1 MIAKTLPDGPR
12 HRHVIRHIGRTALA
26 MAFAVGMLTTSAH
39 AAPLKQRPSSA
50 QTRTEH
56 PIAAD
61 YSARAGSRL
70 TIFGD
75 RFRASLARDSNT
87 EQPEPLGQIGD
98 DYIIGAGDRLVVR
111 LRGSR
116 NETTE
121 LTIDRSGRIALD
133 ELNPIM
139 AAGLSLGELRDTLQ
153 DAVSSQFLDTRAFV
167 TIDGIR
173 QISVTVTGAVPFPGP
188 LQISSL
194 ATPLDALK
202 AAGGIDPMGSLRAVI
217 LGSEGGNRSVIDL
230 YDLLL
235 GSNPA
240 ANRVTLHAGDRI
252 HVPPIG
258 STIAIAG
265 AVKRP
270 GVFELSPGKTTIS
283 LEEAI
288 LFSGGPLRPGAHDI
302 PLSRLGAD
310 GLDQHQQL
318 GGNDKPMLE
327 NSDLLIW
334 QTPQA
339 APQGRITLSGHT
351 GRPGIVTLDHAFS
364 LARLL
369 RQPGVILPDNY
380 SWLGLIARR
389 ADPTG
394 QVTYISF
401 APQAVI
407 EGTRDRRLQDRDE
420 VILFPAELFPLAA
433 PILPKDEIVI
443 AETDTE
449 DTGELPLPL
458 DDLRALIGSLELDIG
473 GTVQQPGR
481 YPVADS
487 LSAEQALA
495 LAGGVQPGVDVETI
509 AHSRYQ
515 QGAMIS
521 RADIP
526 ADRLGNVM
534 VSAGDV
540 LHVDGDRQALARA
553 VEITGAVLRPG
564 RYAVQ
569 AGDRLSDLITR
580 AGGLTEQA
588 FPEGAIFTRQ
598 SEKRLEKQRI
608 LQAAQELD
616 QVVATMLTRDDKPD
630 RDLIEMSRKLSEELR
645 TALPLGRITVEA
657 DPLTLANNPA
667 QDLLLQD
674 GDTVYFPERTLT
686 VRVSGEVLSPAAL
699 QFISGKDVASY
710 LKEAGG
716 FTALADKARTFVV
729 TPDGSARPLK
739 VSAWNYDPIT
749 VLPGSTIVA
758 PRDPKP
764 FDAIELTA
772 NIGNILSQ
780 IAVTAASIA
789 VITDNDD

>member
-1 MIAKTLPDGPR
+1 M
-12 HRHVIRHIGRTALA
+12 
-26 MAFAVGMLTTSAH
+26 
-39 AAPLKQRPSSA
+39 
-50 QTRTEH
+50 
-56 PIAAD
+56 
-61 YSARAGSRL
+61 
-70 TIFGD
+70 
-75 RFRASLARDSNT
+75 
-87 EQPEPLGQIGD
+87 
-98 DYIIGAGDRLVVR
+98 
-111 LRGSR
+111 
-116 NETTE
+116 
-121 LTIDRSGRIALD
+121 
-133 ELNPIM
+133 
-139 AAGLSLGELRDTLQ
+139 
-153 DAVSSQFLDTRAFV
+153 
-167 TIDGIR
+167 
-173 QISVTVTGAVPFPGP
+173 
-188 LQISSL
+188 
-194 ATPLDALK
+194 
-202 AAGGIDPMGSLRAVI
+202 
-217 LGSEGGNRSVIDL
+217 
-230 YDLLL
+230 
-235 GSNPA
+235 
-240 ANRVTLHAGDRI
+240 
-252 HVPPIG
+252 
-258 STIAIAG
+258 
-265 AVKRP
+265 
-270 GVFELSPGKTTIS
+270 
-283 LEEAI
+283 
-288 LFSGGPLRPGAHDI
+288 
-302 PLSRLGAD
+302 
-310 GLDQHQQL
+310 
-318 GGNDKPMLE
+318 
-327 NSDLLIW
+327 
-334 QTPQA
+334 
-339 APQGRITLSGHT
+339 
-351 GRPGIVTLDHAFS
+351 
-364 LARLL
+364 
-369 RQPGVILPDNY
+369 
-380 SWLGLIARR
+380 
-389 ADPTG
+389 
-394 QVTYISF
+394 
-401 APQAVI
+401 
-407 EGTRDRRLQDRDE
+407 
-420 VILFPAELFPLAA
+420 
-433 PILPKDEIVI
+433 
-443 AETDTE
+443 
-449 DTGELPLPL
+449 PL

-473 GTVQQPGR
+473 GTVQRPGR
-481 YPVADS
+481 YPVANS

-495 LAGGVQPGVDVETI
+495 LAGGLQPGVDVETI
-509 AHSRYQ
+509 AHSRYRQ
-515 QGAMIS
+515 AAMIS

-534 VSAGDV
+534 VSAGDM